1 MSPHLSILDFDQPGH
16 AVELAGAAERLGYRR
31 FWLGEHHSEE
41 QCNNPLLLGALLA
54 AATTELRLGS
64 GGVCLF
70 YQSPTRI
77 AEDARLIEFL
87 VPDRF
92 DLGVTRGLNNQLP
105 WQQAALLDGR
115 AGPTSAS
122 FESRLRELHGLVTR
136 RFPAG
141 HPLAGLPGLL
151 GQGPPLWVLGL
162 SPGTARLAGQ
172 LGSGFCYSLHHAAQR
187 TDGPEVVDAYRR
199 GFIPSP
205 EFPEPAV
212 LLVVSGICAS
222 TEAAARAGFDRTI
235 AKLPP
240 RDLEKVGYRN
250 FIIGSPELWG
260 ERLPELAAAYGVDE
274 VLILDLLT
282 GELPERLEMCSLLA
296 RCFGLSPRAGREGL
310 DAGELEGRIPG
321 E

>member
-1 MSPHLSILDFDQPGH
+1 MSLHLSILDFDQPGH

-54 AATTELRLGS
+54 AATRELRLGS

-115 AGPTSAS
+115 DAPTSES
-122 FESRLRELHGLVTR
+122 FASRLRELHGLVTR

-141 HPLAGLPGLL
+141 HPLRGLPSLL
-151 GQGPPLWVLGL
+151 GEGPPLWVLGL
-162 SPGTARLAGQ
+162 SSGSARLAGQ
-172 LGSGFCYSLHHAAQR
+172 IGSGFCYSLHHAAQR
-187 TDGPEVVDAYRR
+187 IDGPEVVEAYRR

-205 EFPEPAV
+205 EFPEPAA
-212 LLVVSGICAS
+212 LLVVSGICAP
-222 TEAAARAGFDRTI
+222 TETQARATFDRAL
-235 AKLPP
+235 AKLPSG
-240 RDLEKVGYRN
+240 DLEKIGYRN
-250 FIIGSPELWG
+250 FIIGSPERWG

-274 VLILDLLT
+274 VLVLDLLT
-282 GELPERLEMCSLLA
+282 GELSERLEMYSLLA
-296 RCFGLSPRAGREGL
+296 RRFGLPPRTDSR
-310 DAGELEGRIPG
+310 GESA
-321 E
+321 